1 MTGAEQVAAALAAH
15 GLRRVFSHAGG
26 TISYL
31 LDAIQRAGIEV
42 VVARQETQAIDMAR
56 GAYRAS
62 GKTQVALVTSGP
74 GATNAVTGI
83 ASAYYDADAV
93 LLLCGQVATTQ
104 MRGERPIRQWG
115 FQECPTVAIM
125 RPIAKAAFGLCSVG
139 IELQI
144 DSAIRYALSPRP
156 GPVVIDVPMD
166 LQK

>member
-1 MTGAEQVAAALAAH
+1 MTGAEQVATALAAH

-31 LDAIQRAGIEV
+31 LDAIQRAGIAV
-42 VVARQETQAIDMAR
+42 IVARQETQAVDMAR

-62 GKTQVALVTSGP
+62 GKSQVCLVTSGP

-93 LLLCGQVATTQ
+93 VLLCGQVATTQ
-104 MRGERPIRQWG
+104 MRGERSVRQWG

-125 RPIAKAAFGLCSVG
+125 RPIAKAAFGLCSLA
-139 IELQI
+139 IQLQI
-144 DSAIRYALSPRP
+144 ENALRYAMSPRP
-156 GPVVIDVPMD
+156 GPVVVDVPMD
-166 LQK
+166 IQK